1 VSRRTIFIGLGIL
14 VVALAVGGFF
24 YLRQRATAAQAG
36 IAALQTST
44 VQRGTVESAVSASG
58 TVTALQS
65 ATINWAS
72 TGVVGHVNVQVG
84 QQVKAGD
91 VLMEL
96 DPKSLDNSYVQAE
109 ADLLTAQD
117 NLNTLLAGPTA
128 QQIAQAKLNVVTA
141 DQAVTT
147 AQRNLTSIMNPVGQS
162 LFDTLAT
169 AQNAFDTAQANS
181 TLERVSADATAVQTA
196 QNNMNQAY
204 SNLQRAQQNYNDC
217 TAISCAEIQ
226 SRQTALTNATN
237 AYQSAQN
244 TYNAAKLSYDTKVN
258 GQGLDVTTAQQ
269 NLAQAQANLTAAQ
282 AGPDQTKVTLYQAQL
297 DMVKANAQQAK
308 TDLATLQAQPK
319 PADVA
324 SAQAKLAA
332 AQAVLDSA
340 KLTAPFSGT
349 IMAVASKAGD
359 SVSSASEAVVIA
371 DISAFVLQADISEV
385 DINSVMLGQT
395 VDLTVDAVPDETF
408 TGQVSAIL
416 GLGKSTQGV
425 VTFPVTIT
433 ILKPDVALKAGM
445 TAAVSIITE
454 QHVNVLTVPNRA
466 LRSTGGQRTV
476 TVLFEGQQIPVPV
489 TVGLAGDSVS
499 EIVDDGSLREGDAV
513 VITTTTSTGTGT
525 GTGAGG
531 GFGGGGFG
539 GGAGFVRPGGG

>member
-1 VSRRTIFIGLGIL
+1 VSRRTIFIGLGL
-14 VVALAVGGFF
+14 VIIALAVGGFF
-24 YLRQRATAAQAG
+24 YLRNQATNARTG
-36 IAALQTST
+36 TALQTST
-44 VQRGTVESAVSASG
+44 VQRGSVESIVSAAG

-117 NLNTLLAGPTA
+117 NLNTLLAGPTD
-128 QQIAQAKLNVVTA
+128 QQIAQAKLNVITA

-147 AQRNLTSIMNPVGQS
+147 AERNLTSIMNPVGQS
-162 LFDTLAT
+162 LFDAVAA

-204 SNLQRAQQNYNDC
+204 SNLQRAQNSYNDC

-258 GQGLDVTTAQQ
+258 SQGLDVTTAQQ

-297 DMVKANAQQAK
+297 DMAKANAQQAK

-324 SAQAKLAA
+324 AAQAKLAS

-349 IMAVASKAGD
+349 IMAVTSKPGD
-359 SVSSASEAVVIA
+359 SVTSATEAVVIA

-385 DINSVMLGQT
+385 DINSVKIGQT

-433 ILKPDVALKAGM
+433 IPQPDPALKAGM

-454 QHVNVLTVPNRA
+454 QHDNVLTVPNRA

-499 EIVDDGSLREGDAV
+499 EIIDNGALREGDAV
-513 VITTTTSTGTGT
+513 VITTSTSTGT

-531 GFGGGGFG
+531 GGGFGGGFG